1 MEIEPK
7 IMSQVK
13 SILGEFGNKYLTSKG
28 SLKRNSVIN
37 DLDKFDHVL
46 MTKLF
51 KDPLIHKN
59 YVEKIADAEVFK
71 LNQFVEMFEY
81 KNFWEDSYTKFTN
94 KIGLTANG
102 KFIDESADVVLDFPF
117 KDTVLKAGMTKEDL
131 DKDESADEPFLNEII
146 AKPEIDELLEPKIF
160 VNAKKYDQNGEQ
172 DVTKF
177 HDNNLVIKG
186 NNLIAL
192 YSIKE
197 KYAQKVKFI
206 YLDPPYNTGS
216 DSFEYNDKFNQ
227 ASWLTFIK
235 SRLEIC
241 QDLLKEDGCI
251 YISIDENEYAYLK
264 VLMDEIFGEDN
275 DLITFHM
282 QVRYTNKSLNEKN
295 DFQPVMEYGIFY
307 AKNKQRFVPNKP
319 YEEYD
324 VSKFRFAIKELGTP
338 DETVTLGGKKVEIFK
353 PGNYKI
359 NKVSPSIKGL
369 KETWASGSV
378 LKGNT
383 SGKFFDQFLSKRK
396 GEDGL
401 KVLYKV
407 YGIGED
413 GLGFRY
419 FTGPKKA
426 TSIRGKFYSGIPLN
440 KLKQIKT
447 GEARKYK
454 PIVNYYD
461 FSGAVGNIRQ
471 EGGVSLN
478 GGKKPEKMLNM
489 LLNISTN
496 KGDIV
501 LDPFSG
507 SGTTAAVCLK
517 TGRKFVAIEQIDNQI
532 ELIKARL
539 VNCINGDKTGLSKAV
554 DWQGGGNFVYTELM
568 EKNQIFVDEINQ
580 ATNEDDLNK
589 AYQHMKKSADFD
601 FRVDLDKYENDAERK
616 ALPFEEQKQL
626 LVKLLDKNQ
635 LYYNFNNIDDA
646 DVRDLISDKDYQFNQ
661 SFYGKRD

>member
-1 MEIEPK
+1 
-7 IMSQVK
+7 
-13 SILGEFGNKYLTSKG
+13 
-28 SLKRNSVIN
+28 
-37 DLDKFDHVL
+37 
-46 MTKLF
+46 
-51 KDPLIHKN
+51 
-59 YVEKIADAEVFK
+59 
-71 LNQFVEMFEY
+71 
-81 KNFWEDSYTKFTN
+81 
-94 KIGLTANG
+94 
-102 KFIDESADVVLDFPF
+102 
-117 KDTVLKAGMTKEDL
+117 
-131 DKDESADEPFLNEII
+131 
-146 AKPEIDELLEPKIF
+146 
-160 VNAKKYDQNGEQ
+160 
-172 DVTKF
+172 
-177 HDNNLVIKG
+177 
-186 NNLIAL
+186 
-192 YSIKE
+192 
-197 KYAQKVKFI
+197 
-206 YLDPPYNTGS
+206 
-216 DSFEYNDKFNQ
+216 
-227 ASWLTFIK
+227 
-235 SRLEIC
+235 
-241 QDLLKEDGCI
+241 
-251 YISIDENEYAYLK
+251 
-264 VLMDEIFGEDN
+264 MDEIFGEDN

-324 VSKFRFAIKELGTP
+324 ISKFQFAIKELGTP

-419 FTGPKKA
+419 FTGPQKA

-532 ELIKARL
+532 ELIKTRL

-568 EKNQIFVDEINQ
+568 KKNQIFVDEINQ

-589 AYQHMKKSADFD
+589 AYQHMKKSADLD
-601 FRVDLDKYENDAERK
+601 YRADLEKYENDLDRQE
-616 ALPFEEQKQL
+616 LSFDEQKKL
-626 LVKLLDKNQ
+626 LLELLDKNQ
-635 LYYNFNNIDDA
+635 LYFNEANIDDA
-646 DVRDLISDKDYQFNQ
+646 DVRSLLSDTDYQFNK
-661 SFYGKRD
+661 SFYGKGSD

>member
-1 MEIEPK
+1 MEIGPK

-102 KFIDESADVVLDFPF
+102 KFIDESADVALDFPF

-172 DVTKF
+172 DVAKF

-359 NKVSPSIKGL
+359 NKVSSSIKGL

-517 TGRKFVAIEQIDNQI
+517 TGRKFVAIEQIDDQI
-532 ELIKARL
+532 ELIKTRL

-568 EKNQIFVDEINQ
+568 EKNQGYLKDLL
-580 ATNEDDLNK
+580 AAKDMNELDTVYK
-589 AYQHMKKSADFD
+589 RMKVGADFD

-616 ALPFEEQKQL
+616 ALPFEKQKQL